1 MRGIPY
7 FLRLS
12 PCAAAAASTAFL
24 IAVLTAVLTAPAAA
38 AASAAQPALMY
49 LGTWPHQVAVVDA
62 DQGKVVDHIQLNTD
76 VVRQL
81 VLSPDKSKLYAAT
94 LADNSIV
101 TIDLATRK
109 VIDSFSLDSGASKNR
124 MSALAID
131 PTGKYLYS
139 VDTVITKELDR
150 YEIAKPKFVVIDLAA
165 KSITR
170 TAELPEGEDAPGYR
184 GSLKVSPDGKY
195 LYVFRDGISVF
206 DTANFALIKKID
218 LHRPPEPDM
227 LNLSLNLV
235 DDPNEAPGKVIGLF
249 NSSDPFVHREIFGV
263 AEINLENL
271 SFDLTPVGPVT
282 TTMMS
287 PLMLTPD
294 RKLGYT
300 AVVNGEQGNRIT
312 EFWVFDM
319 TTKKILAKKAF
330 IGRTR
335 FNFGMTADGQKLLI
349 YNAGFQ
355 IEVYDAKTLEMVSDI
370 DLGGDTT
377 SNLIVMPAGD

>member
-1 MRGIPY
+1 MPGIPKSM
-7 FLRLS
+7 RLS
-12 PCAAAAASTAFL
+12 LCALAAALA
-24 IAVLTAVLTAPAAA
+24 APAAT

-49 LGTWPHQVAVVDA
+49 LSVWPHQIDVVHA

-81 VLSPDKSKLYAAT
+81 VLSPDKTKLYAGT

-109 VIDSFSLDSGASKNR
+109 VLDSFSLDSGNRKNR
-124 MSALAID
+124 LSAMAID
-131 PTGKYLYS
+131 PTGRYLYS

-150 YEIAKPKFVVIDLAA
+150 YDIAKPRFVVIDLQA
-165 KSITR
+165 KGITR
-170 TAELPEGEDAPGYR
+170 TAELPSGADAPGYR
-184 GSLKVSPDGKY
+184 DSLKASPDGKY
-195 LYVFRDGISVF
+195 LYVFRNGISVY
-206 DTANFALIKKID
+206 DTSNFALVKKID

-227 LNLSLNLV
+227 LNLSLDLV
-235 DDPNEAPGKVIGLF
+235 DDPNEAPDKVIGLF
-249 NSSDPFVHREIFGV
+249 NSSDPFVHREIFGI

-271 SFDLTPVGPVT
+271 SFDLTPIGPVT

-319 TTKKILAKKAF
+319 ETKKIIAKKAF

-335 FNFGMTADGQKLLI
+335 FNFGMTADGANLLI

-355 IEVYDAKTLEMVSDI
+355 IEVYDAKTLEMTHDI

-377 SNLIVMPAGD
+377 SNLIVMPEGQ